1 MTSTTQPS
9 EAVLDSETI
18 LKPTLHHVNLK
29 TRQVQAII
37 DWYGIVVGTT
47 PNFQFDQGAFISNDE
62 ANHRI
67 ALLSHPDLAD
77 DDNKVHHTGMHHM
90 AFEYDHLDGLLG
102 TYVRLKRAGILPHV
116 CLDHGLTT
124 SFYYQDP
131 DGNSVELQADNYGD
145 WARSTEFIRNDP
157 KFASNP
163 IGSLVDPDELAKLRE
178 QGVEPREIHERAWAG
193 EFPPKGPVDHRMPL

>member
-1 MTSTTQPS
+1 MSNTTQPAG
-9 EAVLDSETI
+9 AVLDSQTI
-18 LKPTLHHVNLK
+18 LAPTLHHVNLK
-29 TRQVQAII
+29 TLRLQAII
-37 DWYGIVVGTT
+37 DWYGLVVGTT
-47 PNFQFDQGAFISNDE
+47 PNFQFDRGAFISNDE

-67 ALLSHPDLAD
+67 ALLSHPDLVD
-77 DDNKVHHTGMHHM
+77 DDNKVNRTGMHHL

-102 TYVRLKRAGILPHV
+102 TYLRLKREEILPHI

-124 SFYYQDP
+124 SFYYEDP

-145 WARSTEFIRNDP
+145 WARSTEFIRTDP

-163 IGSLVDPDELAKLRE
+163 IGSLVDPDKLAELRE

-193 EFPPKGPVDHRMPL
+193 EFPPQGPVDPRMPL